1 MEVVVVDDGS
11 IDGTPERVEEL
22 GDARVRLIRQGTSQG
37 PAAARNAGIREA
49 RGNWVAFLDDDLW
62 SPVKLAKQLALVG
75 ETGWCYCSGVV
86 VYERLRVIDAL
97 VARPAACIGGASA
110 RKRHPRVVGDSADRS
125 RALARRVRRSLFYV
139 EDWDLWLKLA
149 AAAPAALCDEPLVAT
164 LDHAARALFRD
175 RSAVLRGINLLLDRI
190 GADDS
195 ARRSAAEWIANE
207 HYRGG
212 RRLQASWLYLRADRS
227 GTRRRHPL
235 LPSATLPCV
244 RQRPFLGRSEPG
256 RTSTSTV
263 GRRCRRTGSFTAP
276 LRQEMQPRSV
286 SV

>member
-149 AAAPAALCDEPLVAT
+149 AAAPAASCDEPLVAT

-175 RSAVLRGINLLLDRI
+175 RSAVLRGIDVLLDR
-190 GADDS
+190 
-195 ARRSAAEWIANE
+195 
-207 HYRGG
+207 HRGG
-212 RRLQASWLYLRADRS
+212 RLCPTERGRVDRERALPRRQAPSSLVA
-227 GTRRRHPL
+227 
-235 LPSATLPCV
+235 LPA
-244 RQRPFLGRSEPG
+244 GRSLGNAPPAPAAPFG
-256 RTSTSTV
+256 DAAMRTAAAV
-263 GRRCRRTGSFTAP
+263 
-276 LRQEMQPRSV
+276 LRQIGAGSHLDLDRRPPVPPNWLVHRATASGDAA
-286 SV
+286 